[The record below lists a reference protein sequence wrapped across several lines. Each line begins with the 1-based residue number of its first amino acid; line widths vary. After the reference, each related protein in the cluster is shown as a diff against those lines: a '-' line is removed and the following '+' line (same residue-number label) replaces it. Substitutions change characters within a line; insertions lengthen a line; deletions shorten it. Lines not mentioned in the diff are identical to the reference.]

1 MWCFYII
8 TLPCDNA
15 IGVPYDGCDDT
26 CQIMDDFYCS
36 VNGTSGICQFT
47 GQLVITQVSLVKP
60 EFENKLE
67 LVVSLFPP
75 LYAFTNTDLN

>member
-1 MWCFYII
+1 
-8 TLPCDNA
+8 
-15 IGVPYDGCDDT
+15 
-26 CQIMDDFYCS
+26 MDDFYCS